1 VSRVAY
7 ACSGIVDKVSTNRTR
22 VPQAER
28 LKPGRGRRP
37 AGEVRRAALGA
48 AGELLLAEGLSGV
61 TFAKVAALS
70 GASKMTLYK
79 WWPSPGVLAYEA
91 YGEALEVPLAFPDT
105 GNVRQD
111 IAAQMRA
118 FVRHLRRNGKVV
130 AELIGAAQSDP
141 DLAKALSAH
150 YVKRRRHLAVD
161 RLRLAQRRGEIR
173 PDIDLEAV
181 VDQLWGACYHRLLL
195 PALPVTTKFVDALI
209 DNVFAGIRVTS
220 GGENPDLPAP
230 LVRVRD
236 PGGGLVEQRNG
247 SSGDSS
253 PRHGGHA

>member
-1 VSRVAY
+1 LELQVS
-7 ACSGIVDKVSTNRTR
+7 NR
-22 VPQAER
+22 
-28 LKPGRGRRP
+28 
-37 AGEVRRAALGA
+37 
-48 AGELLLAEGLSGV
+48 
-61 TFAKVAALS
+61 
-70 GASKMTLYK
+70 
-79 WWPSPGVLAYEA
+79 
-91 YGEALEVPLAFPDT
+91 
-105 GNVRQD
+105 
-111 IAAQMRA
+111 
-118 FVRHLRRNGKVV
+118 KVV

-173 PDIDLEAV
+173 PDVDLEAV

-220 GGENPDLPAP
+220 GGENSDLPAP